1 MINRLL
7 FSAICLGLV
16 AGVSADTLRGFEYA
30 RETAPSG
37 KEWESPERLSLNKEQ
52 PHAWFF
58 SFADVE
64 AARRVLPENSCYW
77 MSLNGTWKFHWAGNP
92 EERPEKFYECGY
104 DVSGWDNIAVPGSWN
119 IQGLQKDG
127 TQRYGTPVYVNQP
140 VIFYHERKVDD
151 WRQGVMRTPPSNWTT
166 YKNRNEVGSYRR
178 TFSVPA
184 AWNDREIYIDFDGVD
199 SFFYLWI
206 NGQYVGFSKNSRNL
220 AQFNITQYL
229 KTGENSVSVE
239 VYRSSDGSFLEAQDM
254 FRLPGIFRTVALEAK
269 PKVQVRD
276 MLVTPRVQPDGESGT
291 LAIKAMLRNAL
302 LKDVR
307 NWRIDY
313 TLYANALYSD
323 ENTKVDAACSAP
335 VNCLAGNGGEM
346 SVEAE
351 LVLKQPKLWSAE
363 APYRYVVVGQLKD
376 SKGNVVETFSTYTG
390 FRNVE
395 IKDTK
400 AEDDEF
406 GLAGRYFYV
415 NGKPVKLK
423 GVNRHESEPSV
434 GHAVTRA
441 MMEKDLF
448 LMKRANINHVRDSHY
463 PDDPYWYYLCNRYGI
478 YLMDEA
484 NVESHEYYYGPES
497 LSHPKEWEAAHVAR
511 NMEMV
516 HQNYNH
522 PSIVIWS
529 MGNEAGPGDNF
540 KAAYKAMRD
549 FDKLRPIQYE
559 RNNDISDIGCRQYPD
574 IPWVRKVATGKA
586 DVKYPYHI
594 NEYAHSMGNA
604 VGDLERYWDAMESTN
619 YFIGGA
625 IWDWVDQSMYY
636 WTKDGTRYLA
646 YGGDFGDT
654 PNDGQF
660 VMNGL
665 IFGDRQ
671 PKPQYY
677 EVKKVYQY
685 VATKWADNGQIEMF
699 GKNYFEP
706 AAYDVE
712 YVLLKDGL
720 PLKKAE
726 DKVLLSPRG
735 KSRVEMPF
743 RNEQLDAGA
752 EYFVNVSY
760 KLAIDMPWAAKGYVI
775 ADDQL
780 LLQAA
785 GQRTALSE
793 DMMQGK
799 QLQLDGKRVK
809 KARKNTVFKKANDS
823 ASRTKCGIHSG
834 ISEAQPVMGEANDK
848 VTVSGEGFEV
858 VFDMLTG
865 TIHSL
870 DYAGQTVIPAGCG
883 PRLDAIR
890 ALTNNDGWCYKAWY
904 ENGLNQLRHTVLQS
918 EIVKQSDGS
927 VQLKFT
933 VNSQAAHKWIIEG
946 GTASGRNSL
955 TETEEDALFRFL
967 SNVVWTVFPDGSIDF
982 ASAVNSN
989 NHSLALGRLGYTLQ
1003 VNPVLDRVKYYGR
1016 GPVENYRDR
1025 KACAFVGLYE
1035 NTVAGMM
1042 TNYTK
1047 PQENGNHEA
1056 VRWLSMTAGDDSDKG
1071 VLFVATTN
1079 SIASQPQMSIGVQAY
1094 DDNDLLLAGHPY
1106 QLPESD
1112 ATFVHLDAG
1121 VTGLGGNSCGPSTM
1135 PEDRIMAVP
1144 TTFGFMIRR
1153 ADAVGGAKIASPN
1166 IGMPQTIMNF

>member
-1 MINRLL
+1 MMNKLF
-7 FSAICLGLV
+7 FSAICCGLV
-16 AGVSADTLRGFEYA
+16 AGVYADNLKGFEYA
-30 RETAPSG
+30 NEKAPTG
-37 KEWESPERLSLNKEQ
+37 REWESPERLSLNKEQ

-58 SFADVE
+58 SFADV
-64 AARRVLPENSCYW
+64 ATARKVLPENSCYW
-77 MSLNGTWKFHWAGNP
+77 MSLNGTWKFHWVGNP
-92 EERPEKFYECGY
+92 EERPEKFHESNY
-104 DVSGWDNIAVPGSWN
+104 DVSGWDDIAVPGSWN
-119 IQGLQKDG
+119 IQGLQHDG
-127 TQRYGTPVYVNQP
+127 SQKYGTPVYVNQP

-151 WRQGVMRTPPSNWTT
+151 WRGGVMRTPPTNWTT

-184 AWNDREIYIDFDGVD
+184 AWNDREIYINFDGVD

-206 NGQYVGFSKNSRNL
+206 NGQYVGFSKNSRNV
-220 AQFNITQYL
+220 AQFNITPYL
-229 KTGENSVSVE
+229 QVGENSVSVE

-276 MLVTPRVQPDGESGT
+276 VLVTPFVQPDNESGR
-291 LAIKAMLRNAL
+291 LEVSALLRNAL
-302 LKDVR
+302 PQDVK
-307 NWRIDY
+307 NLHIDY
-313 TLYANALYSD
+313 TLYANTLYSD
-323 ENTKVDAACSAP
+323 ENTKTEAGCSVP
-335 VNCLAGNGGEM
+335 VKWLARNGGETE
-346 SVEAE
+346 VKAE

-363 APYRYVVVGQLKD
+363 APYRYVVVGELKD
-376 SKGNVVETFSTYTG
+376 KQGNLVETFSTYTG
-390 FRNVE
+390 FRSVG
-395 IKDTK
+395 IRDTRS
-400 AEDDEF
+400 EDDEF

-434 GHAVTRA
+434 GHAVTRE
-441 MMEKDLF
+441 MMENDLF

-463 PDDPYWYYLCNRYGI
+463 PDDPYWYYLCDRYGI

-540 KAAYKAMRD
+540 KAAYQAMRA
-549 FDKLRPIQYE
+549 FDTLRPIQYE

-619 YFIGGA
+619 FFIGGA
-625 IWDWVDQSMYY
+625 IWDWVDQSMYN

-685 VATKWADNGQIEMF
+685 VSTKWADDGEIEMF

-712 YVLLKDGL
+712 YVLLKDGV
-720 PLKKAE
+720 PLKTV
-726 DKVLLSPRG
+726 DGKVMLSPRG

-743 RNEQLDAGA
+743 RNEQLDADA

-760 KLAIDMPWAAKGYVI
+760 KLAADVPWATKGYVI
-775 ADDQL
+775 ADEQL
-780 LLQAA
+780 LLQTA
-785 GQRTALSE
+785 GERVALSE
-793 DMMQGK
+793 DMMMDK
-799 QLQLDGKRVK
+799 QLQLNGKRVK
-809 KARKNTVFKKANDS
+809 KARRNTVYKQAES
-823 ASRTKCGIHSG
+823 MLI
-834 ISEAQPVMGEANDK
+834 
-848 VTVSGEGFEV
+848 VSGEDFEV
-858 VFDMLTG
+858 VFDMKEG
-865 TIHSL
+865 TIFRL
-870 DYAGQTVIPAGCG
+870 NYGAQTVIPAGCG

-904 ENGLNQLRHTVLQS
+904 ENGLNRLKHRVVQS
-918 EIVKQSDGS
+918 EVVKQTDGS
-927 VQLKFT
+927 VQLKLV
-933 VNSQAAHKWIIEG
+933 VNSQATHQWVIEG
-946 GTASGRNSL
+946 GTASGHNSL
-955 TETEEDALFRFL
+955 KQTEEAALFRFL

-982 ASAVNSN
+982 CSVVNSN
-989 NHSLALGRLGYTLQ
+989 KHSLALGRLGYTLQ
-1003 VNPVLDRVKYYGR
+1003 LDPSLNKVKYYGR

-1025 KACAFVGLYE
+1025 KTCAFVGVYE

-1047 PQENGNHEA
+1047 PQENGNHED
-1056 VRWLSMTAGDDSDKG
+1056 VRWLTMTADNATGEG
-1071 VLFVATTN
+1071 VMFVPTVN
-1079 SIASQPQMSIGVQAY
+1079 SIAQQAQMSIGVQAY
-1094 DDNDLLLAGHPY
+1094 EDIDLLLAGHPY
-1106 QLPESD
+1106 QLPETG
-1112 ATFVHLDAG
+1112 ATYVHLDAG

-1153 ADAVGGAKIASPN
+1153 ANAVGGAKVASSNAVPS
-1166 IGMPQTIMNF
+1166 IMEPTEGQLGK